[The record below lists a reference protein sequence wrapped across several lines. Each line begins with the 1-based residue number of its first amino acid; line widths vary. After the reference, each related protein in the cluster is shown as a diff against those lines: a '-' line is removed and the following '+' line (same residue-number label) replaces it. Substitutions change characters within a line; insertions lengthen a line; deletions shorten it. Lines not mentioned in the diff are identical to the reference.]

1 MPRSWEQRACGVDPV
16 VGSRFIVSLR
26 RSRIPCRRT
35 EMCGIAGIL
44 RLDGPRPDDREVLR
58 AMSESLI
65 HRGPDGEGSFVRGP
79 VRLTMRRLS
88 IIDLQSGDQP
98 MSNETDTVHVVFNG
112 EIYNFAVLRETLVGF
127 GHRFRTRSD
136 TETIVHAY
144 EEWGDDFVDHL
155 NGMFAIA
162 LWDEERERLVLARDR
177 AGIKPLYYAHVNGAL
192 VFGSELKALLKSG
205 LVPREL
211 DYQALGQFLSL
222 EYIPAPASIVRG
234 VRKLR
239 PGHVLTAST
248 SGVRE
253 RAYWDLSLAQS
264 ESDPLPGSV
273 DDHAHAFRE
282 VLRRAVQ
289 REMVSDVPVGVLLS
303 GGIDS
308 STVAAFMTQAT
319 DEPVQSF
326 SVSFAERSFDE
337 SRFARQVASHLGTVH
352 HELRVA
358 PRDLLEALPTIT
370 ATVDEPFADPSIVPT
385 YLVSRFARQHVKV
398 ALGGDG
404 GDEMLAGYST
414 LQAHRLAPIYR
425 MLPAAFRRNVVE
437 KAAARLPAS
446 PRYLAFDFLLRRFIQ
461 GADCPPWR
469 QHQMWTG
476 SLFGESKAALLH
488 PDVWCATEEGKFEA
502 TLADTAAASGA
513 EHPLNRILYQDFK
526 LYLEGDILTK
536 TDRASMATSLETR
549 VPFLNVDVMAYLER
563 VPVALKLR
571 GLTRKYILRKAV
583 RNLLPDDIINRR
595 KRGFSIP
602 VAAWLN
608 EDLHDLASEYLN
620 ETRLRRE
627 GIFNPSEV
635 TSLRTQH
642 LRGTRNNAKSIW
654 TILMFQVWRER
665 WLDVA

>member
-1 MPRSWEQRACGVDPV
+1 MR
-16 VGSRFIVSLR
+16 
-26 RSRIPCRRT
+26 
-35 EMCGIAGIL
+35 
-44 RLDGPRPDDREVLR
+44 
-58 AMSESLI
+58 ESLI
-65 HRGPDGEGSFVRGP
+65 HRGPDGHGSFIRGP

-88 IIDLQSGDQP
+88 IIDLEGGDQP

-112 EIYNFAVLRETLVGF
+112 EIYNFVELRESLAGL
-127 GHRFRTRSD
+127 GHRFRTLSD

-144 EEWGDDFVDHL
+144 EQWGDDFVNHL

-162 LWDEERERLVLARDR
+162 LWDEDRARLVLARDR
-177 AGIKPLYYAHVNGAL
+177 AGIKPLYYAHANGAL

-205 LVPREL
+205 LVPRKL
-211 DYQALGQFLSL
+211 DYQALGQYLSL
-222 EYIPAPASIVRG
+222 EYIPAPASIVHG

-239 PGHVLTAST
+239 PGHVLTASMDHV
-248 SGVRE
+248 SE

-273 DDHAHAFRE
+273 DDHVHAFRE
-282 VLRRAVQ
+282 VLRRAVN

-308 STVAAFMTQAT
+308 STVAAFMTQAA

-337 SRFARQVASHLGTVH
+337 SRYARMVAAHLGTRH
-352 HELRVA
+352 HELRVTPA
-358 PRDLLEALPTIT
+358 DLFEALPTIT
-370 ATVDEPFADPSIVPT
+370 GIVDEPFADPSIVPT
-385 YLVSRFARQHVKV
+385 YLVSRFARERVKV

-414 LQAHRLAPIYR
+414 LQAHRLAPLYR
-425 MLPAAFRRNVVE
+425 MLPEPFRRAVVE
-437 KAAARLPAS
+437 RAAERLPAS
-446 PRYLAFDFLLRRFIQ
+446 PRYMAFDFLLRRFIQ
-461 GADCPPWR
+461 GADAPPWR

-476 SLFGESKAALLH
+476 SLFGESKAAVLH
-488 PDVWCATEEGKFEA
+488 PDVRGATDDGKFEA

-513 EHPLNRILYQDFK
+513 THPLNRILYQDFK
-526 LYLEGDILTK
+526 LYLEGDILAK

-549 VPFLNVDVMAYLER
+549 VPFLNRDMLAHLER
-563 VPVALKLR
+563 VPVTLKIR

-583 RNLLPDDIINRR
+583 KGLLPASIITRR

-608 EDLHDLASEYLN
+608 EDLRSLVHEYLN
-620 ETRLRRE
+620 EARLRRE
-627 GIFNPSEV
+627 GAFDPAEV
-635 TSLRTQH
+635 ATLLDQH
-642 LRGTRNNAKSIW
+642 ARRTRNNAKAIW
-654 TILMFQVWRER
+654 TILMFQMWRER
-665 WLDVA
+665 WLDAS